1 MRLVSLELHH
11 FRNYTNSTFFISPQI
26 TVVIGPNS
34 QGKTNLLEA
43 IHCILNGYG
52 FRESK
57 EEELLTIGASEAFI
71 RADATNGSNVHYQ
84 IYYRKLSA
92 GVEKIFSVNNS
103 KQRYATYIKDSTRSI
118 LFSPDQINLIIGP
131 PDGRRKYI
139 DRLLSFYDYEYK
151 KRLNNYEQGL
161 RKRNKVL
168 EGYRSR
174 EALVEE
180 LQFWNSY
187 LEGQAAY
194 ITAAREAYISFL
206 NEKPDIHSRI
216 FKIEYRMNMFTADRA
231 QSAFEQEQV
240 IRRTTIGPQKDDFQI
255 SKKEGEDC
263 VNIHLYGSRS
273 EQRLALFWLHLRE
286 IEYCQ
291 NKTGKKPILLLDDIF
306 SELDKDNRKLI
317 LSLISDF
324 QTILTTTEE
333 DILAYTPQPFSI
345 ISL

>member
-1 MRLVSLELHH
+1 MKLISLALHN
-11 FRNYTNSTFFISPQI
+11 FRNYTDSTFTISPQI

-34 QGKTNLLEA
+34 KGKTNLLEA

-57 EEELLTIGASEAFI
+57 EEELLTIGADEASI
-71 RADATNGSNVHYQ
+71 RADAVNGSQVSYQ
-84 IYYRKLSA
+84 IYYRKLSN
-92 GVEKIFSVNNS
+92 GIEKIFSINNS
-103 KQRYATYIKDSTRSI
+103 KQRYATYIQESTRSI

-151 KRLNNYEQGL
+151 KRLINYEQGL

-168 EGYRSR
+168 ESYRSR
-174 EALVEE
+174 EALQEE
-180 LQFWNSY
+180 LHFWNGY
-187 LEGQAAY
+187 LEGQSTY
-194 ITAAREAYISFL
+194 VTAAREAYIAFL
-206 NEKPDIHSRI
+206 NEKPDIHSRS
-216 FKIEYRMNMFTADRA
+216 FQIEYRKNAFSVERA
-231 QSAFEQEQV
+231 QDSFEQEL
-240 IRRTTIGPQKDDFQI
+240 IMRRTTIGPQKDDFQI
-255 SKKEGEDC
+255 SKRENDRAQ
-263 VNIHLYGSRS
+263 NIHLFGSRS

-291 NKTGKKPILLLDDIF
+291 KKTGKKPLLLLDDIF
-306 SELDKDNRKLI
+306 SELDKENRKLI

-333 DILAYTPQPFSI
+333 DVLAYTPQPFSI